1 MLLVFVQ
8 SSLLYSAFENK
19 GIGSRNIALGNST
32 VAAIENLYAIYY
44 NPAGIQYEKKMVI
57 GCSFYYYYGLQDI
70 NHYVFVGSM
79 RSGESSISLSIS
91 TYGNKLYK
99 EWDLAAGIA
108 FTPQKNIKFG
118 LSINQYILSIRNYG
132 SKGIL
137 GINIGM
143 IYFVQENLY
152 LGAVFFNLNRPTIRK
167 EKEFINSSASL
178 GLSYYIFKSITL
190 YASLNKQHMLSEDYH
205 FGIEY
210 YLMGIMFVRFGTEIN
225 KKIICTGIGVEN
237 RHLILNYS
245 LRWHPWLGNSHS
257 ISISFT
263 L

>member
-1 MLLVFVQ
+1 
-8 SSLLYSAFENK
+8 
-19 GIGSRNIALGNST
+19 
-32 VAAIENLYAIYY
+32 
-44 NPAGIQYEKKMVI
+44 MVI
-57 GCSFYYYYGLQDI
+57 GCSFYYYYGLHDI
-70 NHYVFVGSM
+70 NHYVLVGSM
-79 RSGESSISLSIS
+79 RSGESSFSLSIS
-91 TYGNKLYK
+91 SYGNKLYK

-132 SKGIL
+132 SKGIF
-137 GINIGM
+137 GISIGM

-152 LGAVFFNLNRPTIRK
+152 LGAAFFNLNRPKISK
-167 EKEFINSSASL
+167 EREFINSSASF
-178 GLSYYIFKSITL
+178 GLSYYIFKSLIL
-190 YASLNKQHMLSEDYH
+190 HASLTKQHMLSEDYL

-210 YLMGIMFVRFGTEIN
+210 YLLEIMFIRFGTEIN
-225 KKIICTGIGVEN
+225 EKIICTGIGVKN
-237 RHLILNYS
+237 RHINLNYS